1 MKYHSKDMRGYVL
14 PVVAALAVV
23 VAGVVLLASPSEADQ
38 GMIEPDTSWYTGD
51 ASGYEVGTAQELA
64 GLAQLVNGGNTL
76 EGVTIA
82 LTSDIDLTGHQWT
95 PIGDGVRSGS
105 GFTGDAFSGTFD
117 GNGHTISGLSVPD
130 TYSGDSAAGLFG
142 IVSGGTVKD
151 LTLTDVSISIP
162 QGELVGSVAGMLCNG
177 STVSGCTVGA
187 VNDGSMVSGAKGVGG
202 VVGRMTISST
212 ITGCTNNAV
221 VQGSGSNIGGIVGA
235 AYYTEVGSSMEVSD
249 CTNNGKVSGQLG
261 VGGIVGLSAADISD
275 CTNTAAI
282 TSGGY
287 SVGGIAGEQK
297 NAGSIIGCTNT
308 ADIINTVSSAYGS
321 GGIVGWVRYST
332 ETGYGLHEV
341 IAIRMND
348 NSGNVSGGNDAGGIV
363 GTLYNYGRVSGNI
376 NTAASL
382 SATSFSAGVVGNYQ
396 SIGTTVP
403 SLVSGNNWASV
414 TGNAS
419 STPIQDITGTNKD
432 LYVYNNDPSR
442 CSVSRN
448 VTNMV
453 ASVDGVGYPDLQ
465 SAIYAAHND
474 TVTIL
479 TDITSNTR
487 FTIDHTV
494 TIVGGG
500 HTVTVTGGD
509 RVFNIFNAP
518 PGTVVSI
525 SDLVVDATDLERGI
539 NLSGNGPMTLVLED
553 VDITANHYAL
563 NVASFN
569 TLPTID
575 VTGGS
580 LAGYCA
586 FQTWSNSTKA
596 TFTGTTM
603 NGVNQWTE
611 PGDNSFAT
619 IVVNSNIT
627 GAAITLSGCTV
638 TASETASENP
648 ADEYVFIT
656 NSGSSA
662 TIVLKDS
669 TRVVPVPGT
678 PVSYLSQGT
687 VVTDDGTTVFT
698 GYDSTASTLGTIAS
712 SEVTGGTA
720 YYANIV
726 TALGSGNST
735 VTLDRD
741 LVSEAPLEIPEGTTF
756 VVPEGKIVSAVLTT
770 DGGVNSISLDSV
782 TAGAGGFSVYKGSL
796 VITGSFGTTTVT
808 SEPVTLTGDVRI
820 SGTVDAPVTVAEGA
834 TVTIPAGQSLS
845 VASNGGIAM
854 SSGSTLVSV
863 GTMTGKAG
871 SITMAEGASASSVT
885 INASDSPTVQGM
897 IESSSG
903 LKVTQP
909 VAEQVDMTGM
919 TAEQIQSEIDQRLAV
934 ELTGD
939 LTLSEGTITISA
951 PTSVVLS
958 GTITITD
965 TPTTS
970 GGSLEIQG
978 ATVTRGADG
987 AMIAVDGGSLILTGA
1002 DVRVPVVVDED
1013 SDAYV
1018 SVTKAKTMTVEGDST
1033 ADLGVGY
1040 GNTLILSNLTVP
1052 AGKSVD
1058 TWGDVVFHNT
1068 VVIQKGAT
1076 LDIHEGGSASVVGTL
1091 NMQGTATVSG
1101 SMTVDGIVNVIN
1113 VNGGALFTVTGDD
1126 ASVDVADS
1134 GEFNVLKGKNRGA
1147 VANILDI
1154 DSGSFTVHGALTVTG
1169 TLSGNVHDKGAVTFN
1184 GTAGDAA
1191 SITIYDGVSV
1201 TVSSVLGQIAI
1212 TDAFDGEDIPSLDVV
1227 SGTNTVT
1234 LSGIKGV
1241 TVSTSETQTIA
1252 SATGQSGQDRVR
1264 YHSLGMTVTG
1274 SFTSVDS
1281 VVSGTIRLA
1290 NSATS
1295 GWNPDVPDCKIVIGD
1310 VTLGKG
1316 VVMTIDTASAEVA
1329 GTVNVSAQGSDLEI
1343 VGAPVDVEGSI
1354 VNTVSTN
1361 GASAIDIES
1370 SVNAVMYETSSE
1382 DLSTTTYTYTTLADA
1397 LSASAETLEV
1407 YGAVTIDTGLTVPA
1421 GTTLD
1426 LGSASMTIDAGGV
1439 LTVASTATLDGGSGS
1454 IDVVGKLVIEDSS
1467 TGFDAPRNL
1476 TYQVNTVDGDSTIYS
1491 GLLVALADAES
1502 GDTIVLNGTAGL
1514 IDRSV
1519 TIPAGV
1525 TLQVPRGTILTI
1537 GSTDTA
1543 VTLTIAGD
1551 LQVSGQVVEATGASA
1566 KVVVTG
1572 SVTVVN
1578 GGTMVNSTDGSTGFQ
1593 MSDYVTYQTR
1603 VDGRQAVVYS
1613 TMAYAAENVTNGT
1626 VQVIGTVS
1634 ANDVTFTQAE
1644 TGDDLVITVAQGNNL
1659 NVGILTLVGD
1669 GATLQVSGTMTGSVD
1684 TAEGSLR
1691 MQKAS
1696 GVTVQVSEDDLVYSS
1711 ADVVTVS
1718 GTIAGKVSVTSGD
1731 VNVGTLVVGTNP
1743 GDTFTVASGA
1753 ILIVPTDATLTVQ
1766 TMSTAD
1772 PAIKSYNGLVVD
1784 GKLNVTGGT
1793 VSMLGHA
1800 TVTGTV
1806 SVIETAGFDVS
1817 GMMTVTGTVA
1827 CTTDVDGTAPYVS
1840 VTDDGVLVIGT
1851 APSIGAAST
1860 FTGGLEIEGREAY
1873 AVAYAGSDMTSAIV
1887 NGSDGKYTST
1897 VFTLNG
1903 TEYMTVYADSP
1914 TDVTLADVAD
1924 LMEPEG
1930 YQDEVAWSEGVTGSM
1945 TIGTVGSVGATV
1957 EPGYVGLTVSAG
1969 VGLQVYI
1976 DGLSV
1981 NNYVSDEVKGFTH
1994 AIQYGKH
2001 MVSFAVESGY
2011 DGSKATITVN
2021 GVSVADGGS
2030 FTVAVGDGDV
2040 VVIASGAVPAQGGTV
2055 AVDDDDGMSLTDAL
2069 LVVLVVVIVI
2079 MAIIVGLRMMRS

>member
-1 MKYHSKDMRGYVL
+1 MKQYLKDKGMYTLTFATVM
-14 PVVAALAVV
+14 VVMM
-23 VAGVVLLASPSEADQ
+23 AGIVLLASPSEADQ
-38 GMIEPDTSWYTGD
+38 GMIVPDTSWYTGD
-51 ASGYEVGTAQELA
+51 SSEYEIGSPQELA
-64 GLAQLVNGGNTL
+64 GLAQLVNGGNPFNGVTVTL
-76 EGVTIA
+76 E
-82 LTSDIDLTGHQWT
+82 SDIDLTGSEWT

-130 TYSGDSAAGLFG
+130 SYSGDSAAGLFG

-151 LTLTDVSISIP
+151 LTLADVSISIP

-187 VNDGSMVSGAKGVGG
+187 AGDGSTVSGAKGVGG
-202 VVGRMTISST
+202 VVGRITISST
-212 ITGCTNNAV
+212 VSGCTNNAV

-261 VGGIVGLSAADISD
+261 VGGIVGLSSADISD

-282 TSGGY
+282 TSSGY

-308 ADIINTVSSAYGS
+308 ADITNTVPSAYGS

-341 IAIRMND
+341 IAIRTND
-348 NSGNVSGGNDAGGIV
+348 NYGRVSGGNDAGGIV

-453 ASVDGVGYPDLQ
+453 ASVDGVGYADLQ
-465 SAIYAAHND
+465 SAIYAAHNG

-479 TDITSNTR
+479 TDVTSTTR

-509 RVFNIFNAP
+509 RVFNIFNAL

-580 LAGYCA
+580 LTGYCA

-656 NSGSSA
+656 NGGSSS

-698 GYDSTASTLGTIAS
+698 GYDSTASALGTIAS
-712 SEVTGGTA
+712 SEVTGGTV

-756 VVPEGKIVSAVLTT
+756 VVPEGKTVSAVLTT
-770 DGGVNSISLDSV
+770 DDGANSIALDSV

-796 VITGSFGTTTVT
+796 VITGSFGTTTAT

-845 VASNGGIAM
+845 VASNGRITM

-871 SITMAEGASASSVT
+871 SITMAEGTSASSVT

-897 IESSSG
+897 IESTSG
-903 LKVTQP
+903 LKVTKP
-909 VAEQVDMTGM
+909 VSEQVDMTGL
-919 TAEQIQSEIDQRLAV
+919 TLEQVQSEIDQRLAV

-939 LTLSEGTITISA
+939 LTLSEGTLTIAA
-951 PTSVVLS
+951 PTMVILS

-970 GGSLEIQG
+970 GGSLVIQD
-978 ATVTRGADG
+978 ATVTSGNDG
-987 AMIAVDGGSLILTGA
+987 ALISIQGGSLLLTGA
-1002 DVRVPVVVDED
+1002 DLRVPVMETEG
-1013 SDAYV
+1013 SDAFI
-1018 SVTKAKTMTVEGDST
+1018 SVKEARTMTVEGDST

-1040 GNTLILSNLTVP
+1040 GNTLILSKLTVP
-1052 AGKSVD
+1052 SGKTVD
-1058 TWGDVVFHNT
+1058 AWGT
-1068 VVIQKGAT
+1068 VIFQNNVTIEQGAI
-1076 LDIHEGGSASVVGTL
+1076 LRIHEGGNADVEGIL
-1091 NMQGTATVSG
+1091 NIQGVATVSG
-1101 SMTVDGIVNVIN
+1101 EMD
-1113 VNGGALFTVTGDD
+1113 
-1126 ASVDVADS
+1126 
-1134 GEFNVLKGKNRGA
+1134 
-1147 VANILDI
+1147 
-1154 DSGSFTVHGALTVTG
+1154 
-1169 TLSGNVHDKGAVTFN
+1169 
-1184 GTAGDAA
+1184 
-1191 SITIYDGVSV
+1191 
-1201 TVSSVLGQIAI
+1201 
-1212 TDAFDGEDIPSLDVV
+1212 
-1227 SGTNTVT
+1227 
-1234 LSGIKGV
+1234 
-1241 TVSTSETQTIA
+1241 
-1252 SATGQSGQDRVR
+1252 
-1264 YHSLGMTVTG
+1264 
-1274 SFTSVDS
+1274 
-1281 VVSGTIRLA
+1281 
-1290 NSATS
+1290 
-1295 GWNPDVPDCKIVIGD
+1295 
-1310 VTLGKG
+1310 
-1316 VVMTIDTASAEVA
+1316 
-1329 GTVNVSAQGSDLEI
+1329 
-1343 VGAPVDVEGSI
+1343 
-1354 VNTVSTN
+1354 
-1361 GASAIDIES
+1361 
-1370 SVNAVMYETSSE
+1370 
-1382 DLSTTTYTYTTLADA
+1382 
-1397 LSASAETLEV
+1397 
-1407 YGAVTIDTGLTVPA
+1407 
-1421 GTTLD
+1421 
-1426 LGSASMTIDAGGV
+1426 
-1439 LTVASTATLDGGSGS
+1439 
-1454 IDVVGKLVIEDSS
+1454 
-1467 TGFDAPRNL
+1467 
-1476 TYQVNTVDGDSTIYS
+1476 
-1491 GLLVALADAES
+1491 
-1502 GDTIVLNGTAGL
+1502 
-1514 IDRSV
+1514 
-1519 TIPAGV
+1519 
-1525 TLQVPRGTILTI
+1525 
-1537 GSTDTA
+1537 
-1543 VTLTIAGD
+1543 
-1551 LQVSGQVVEATGASA
+1551 
-1566 KVVVTG
+1566 
-1572 SVTVVN
+1572 
-1578 GGTMVNSTDGSTGFQ
+1578 
-1593 MSDYVTYQTR
+1593 
-1603 VDGRQAVVYS
+1603 
-1613 TMAYAAENVTNGT
+1613 
-1626 VQVIGTVS
+1626 
-1634 ANDVTFTQAE
+1634 
-1644 TGDDLVITVAQGNNL
+1644 
-1659 NVGILTLVGD
+1659 
-1669 GATLQVSGTMTGSVD
+1669 
-1684 TAEGSLR
+1684 
-1691 MQKAS
+1691 
-1696 GVTVQVSEDDLVYSS
+1696 
-1711 ADVVTVS
+1711 
-1718 GTIAGKVSVTSGD
+1718 
-1731 VNVGTLVVGTNP
+1731 
-1743 GDTFTVASGA
+1743 
-1753 ILIVPTDATLTVQ
+1753 
-1766 TMSTAD
+1766 
-1772 PAIKSYNGLVVD
+1772 
-1784 GKLNVTGGT
+1784 
-1793 VSMLGHA
+1793 
-1800 TVTGTV
+1800 
-1806 SVIETAGFDVS
+1806 
-1817 GMMTVTGTVA
+1817 
-1827 CTTDVDGTAPYVS
+1827 
-1840 VTDDGVLVIGT
+1840 
-1851 APSIGAAST
+1851 
-1860 FTGGLEIEGREAY
+1860 
-1873 AVAYAGSDMTSAIV
+1873 
-1887 NGSDGKYTST
+1887 
-1897 VFTLNG
+1897 
-1903 TEYMTVYADSP
+1903 
-1914 TDVTLADVAD
+1914 
-1924 LMEPEG
+1924 
-1930 YQDEVAWSEGVTGSM
+1930 
-1945 TIGTVGSVGATV
+1945 
-1957 EPGYVGLTVSAG
+1957 
-1969 VGLQVYI
+1969 
-1976 DGLSV
+1976 
-1981 NNYVSDEVKGFTH
+1981 
-1994 AIQYGKH
+1994 
-2001 MVSFAVESGY
+2001 
-2011 DGSKATITVN
+2011 
-2021 GVSVADGGS
+2021 
-2030 FTVAVGDGDV
+2030 
-2040 VVIASGAVPAQGGTV
+2040 
-2055 AVDDDDGMSLTDAL
+2055 
-2069 LVVLVVVIVI
+2069 
-2079 MAIIVGLRMMRS
+2079 